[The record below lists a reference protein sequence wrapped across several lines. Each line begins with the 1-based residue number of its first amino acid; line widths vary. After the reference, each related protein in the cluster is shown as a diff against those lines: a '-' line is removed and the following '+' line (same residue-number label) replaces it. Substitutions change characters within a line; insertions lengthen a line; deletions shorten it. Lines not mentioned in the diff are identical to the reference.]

1 MDQFQARQQTL
12 PAGLILRLKWQ
23 DLCVRCGAAISENG
37 TRNMTQDQDRALSI
51 IIRTFEAQIKD
62 LEKTAVN
69 GTYLIG
75 ASNHRY

>member
-1 MDQFQARQQTL
+1 M
-12 PAGLILRLKWQ
+12 
-23 DLCVRCGAAISENG
+23 
-37 TRNMTQDQDRALSI
+37 RNMTQDQDRALSI
-51 IIRTFEAQIKD
+51 IIRTFEAQIRD